1 MNFDNIV
8 LEKGMY
14 TNPDKSFSEILEE
27 LDPSAQYAGTEYKG
41 FGRRLRLYIQVLL
54 GNPVGSSFP

>member
-14 TNPDKSFSEILEE
+14 TNPDKSFSEIKDNYMAKPLKMK
-27 LDPSAQYAGTEYKG
+27 GEYK
-41 FGRRLRLYIQVLL
+41 
-54 GNPVGSSFP
+54 